1 MKRAFGSLL
10 ACVAAWVTV
19 ACKTS
24 PETAPPG
31 ASAPVATTSPSPG
44 PTAPPGAD
52 PPSSDAAAIRAANG
66 TRTYADS
73 TTTISAAVGESF
85 VVALPAN
92 VTVPMKWRLEPP
104 PEPKLLRTGDEKYVE
119 HPPADCPRCTG
130 YGGTR
135 LFNFTAA
142 GAGKL
147 TLHFALRPLTDPHG
161 AAQKEVSISVEI
173 K

>member
-1 MKRAFGSLL
+1 MKRALGSLL
-10 ACVAAWVTV
+10 ACATASVVV

-31 ASAPVATTSPSPG
+31 ASAPIAATSPQ
-44 PTAPPGAD
+44 APPSAAQ
-52 PPSSDAAAIRAANG
+52 PPAGDAAPPHANG
-66 TRTYADS
+66 PRTYPDS
-73 TTTISAAVGESF
+73 TANISAAVGESF

-104 PEPKLLRTGDEKYVE
+104 PDPKLLTTGDEKYVE
-119 HPPADCPRCTG
+119 QPPADCPGCTG

-135 LFNFTAA
+135 LFGFTGA
-142 GAGKL
+142 GSGKL

-161 AAQKEVSISVEI
+161 AAQKEVSIAVEI